1 MKLVLK
7 ILFLIFLVMLV
18 IGFYLKNRE
27 YVKADLIIGLDVL
40 FMAFVLMP
48 LFIFY
53 RYRQGK
59 YKKYA
64 IDPKSKN
71 PFKIDKDK
79 MI

>member
-7 ILFLIFLVMLV
+7 ILFVIFLTILV
-18 IGFYLKNRE
+18 IGFYFKNQE
-27 YVKADLIIGLDVL
+27 FAKADLIIGLDVI

-64 IDPKSKN
+64 IDPQSKN
-71 PFKIDKDK
+71 SFKIDKDK